1 MTSLKTNHNKG
12 NNTQSRTL
20 LEWLGNVAVLIFLL
34 GLVILVKGGNFL
46 DSKDTLTFTNP
57 SEIANDTDEAIGKSV
72 TIRSK
77 AIQKIGLSSF
87 SVRDARFFNGK
98 PIVVVNASGA
108 PFDLPLDQNIEVQVT
123 GQVRNLVIPEIE
135 REFNL
140 NIQNEDYRDYIN
152 KPAIIGQYIILAPQ
166 PNQITQRPKQYYG
179 RKVAVRGKV
188 ENIRSPVLLTLDE
201 NQLFGGQDLLVLLTA
216 PPKVT
221 INQGQTVSVIGE
233 VRSFVVTEI
242 ERDYGFTWHLNVKKQ
257 LEAEYGNRT
266 VLVAETIYP
275 SEKF

>member
-1 MTSLKTNHNKG
+1 MNSLKTNQNKS
-12 NNTQSRTL
+12 NDTFQRRSL
-20 LEWLGNVAVLIFLL
+20 LEWVGHAAVLIFLL
-34 GLVILVKGGNFL
+34 GLAMLVNGGNFFG
-46 DSKDTLTFTNP
+46 SKVTWTNI
-57 SEIANDTDEAIGKSV
+57 SEMANNTDELIGKSV

-87 SVRDARFFNGK
+87 TVSDARFFNGE
-98 PIVVVNASGA
+98 PIVVINASGV
-108 PFDLPLDQNIEVQVT
+108 PFDLPLDHNTAVQVT

-140 NIQNEDYRDYIN
+140 SIQNEDYRDYIN
-152 KPAIIGQYIILAPQ
+152 KPAIIAQHLILAPQ
-166 PNQITQRPKQYYG
+166 PGQISQRPEQYY
-179 RKVAVRGKV
+179 RRQVAVTGKV

-216 PPKVT
+216 PPKVA

-233 VRSFVVTEI
+233 VRPFVVTEI
-242 ERDYGFTWHLNVKKQ
+242 EQDYNFTWNLNVKRE

-266 VLVAETIYP
+266 ILVAEIVYP
-275 SEKF
+275 S